1 MNPRHS
7 KERSQV
13 DCYMVTSA
21 IREKGKDAQEEGT
34 FGENILLIANIWL
47 LVHYFFYTQQKKR
60 EKQRSSYQRLV
71 LLLPFS

>member
-7 KERSQV
+7 EECSQV

-21 IREKGKDAQEEGT
+21 IREKGKDAQKEGT

-47 LVHYFFYTQQKKR
+47 LVHFFFLYPTK
-60 EKQRSSYQRLV
+60 EKAIKG
-71 LLLPFS
+71 